1 MEVEVKSS
9 ISNVKNIN
17 LIDPEQT
24 HVSIKLAV
32 IPDQDYEHIQTL
44 PNKEQCQAYIKAAA
58 PMLYLQIPTD
68 GSWSDELPHKDA

>member
-32 IPDQDYEHIQTL
+32 IPDQDYERIQTL
-44 PNKEQCQAYIKAAA
+44 PNKEQCQAYI
-58 PMLYLQIPTD
+58 
-68 GSWSDELPHKDA
+68 